1 MVISWEPS
9 EFDKTLVVSGTLF
22 VTTKSGEQVL
32 RYPKPVSVSVENQR
46 EAKTKVKMMMLSR
59 EGLADTNIISDAL
72 EVRLPPNP

>member
-9 EFDKTLVVSGTLF
+9 EFDKTFVVSGTLF

-32 RYPKPVSVSVENQR
+32 GYPKPVSVSVENQR
-46 EAKTKVKMMMLSR
+46 EAKTKVKMMLLSR